1 MKLSKQ
7 ILNSI
12 TRFGAYWQKKTNR
25 RILRWNIFLI
35 LIQFIFLIYQFN
47 NLPPQVP
54 LFYSLPWGEAQ
65 LVPATYFFLLPVF
78 SIIVLLLNSF
88 LATIFN
94 LNSELLS
101 YLLNISSLL
110 FSSLSLTALL
120 KIIAIII

>member
-25 RILRWNIFLI
+25 KILRWNILFI
-35 LIQFIFLIYQFN
+35 LIQLILLVYELN

-54 LFYSLPWGEAQ
+54 FFYGLPWGSAQ
-65 LVPATYFFLLPVF
+65 LAPASYLFLLPIF
-78 SIIVLLLNSF
+78 SFLVLLLNSF
-88 LATIFN
+88 LATIFD
-94 LNSELLS
+94 LNSILLS

-110 FSSLSLTALL
+110 FSLLALTTLL
-120 KIIAIII
+120 RIIILVA